1 MTPRPAIIDR
11 FAGYRVS
18 VGVALVSERVHDNKL
33 KDRNP
38 NAPDNANGAP
48 FQPACV
54 FWTFEF
60 RISVLPLVV
69 AEAALGQ
76 GLDIIPSQNLSDSRP
91 GTCYSG
97 YVPHFFR
104 EPLDRLWYRADS
116 AGRSRKKHEN
126 SLHRHSALHIRLF
139 ADGSSPAHR
148 HFPSTTRC
156 PNHFGEPCSCPC
168 VLSDPTASPC
178 VRGRE
183 RFPRRP

>member
-1 MTPRPAIIDR
+1 MCPNESTTTNSRTEIQMHQTMRMGLHFSPRVCFGHSSFGFLCCLWLWP
-11 FAGYRVS
+11 
-18 VGVALVSERVHDNKL
+18 
-33 KDRNP
+33 
-38 NAPDNANGAP
+38 
-48 FQPACV
+48 
-54 FWTFEF
+54 
-60 RISVLPLVV
+60 
-69 AEAALGQ
+69 EAALGQ